1 MFFVAAVLVSFAL
14 LNVAESAC
22 AGSKSAELIN
32 VGFASSSAVFIDTNV
47 PPGTVV
53 RVQATE
59 DDDDSTIYVEASGHD
74 DITVT
79 LKDGNAPGQVSLVVA
94 SAKSSAQPLAST
106 TTLANAFGT
115 GTITFDNGNGSNNNP
130 TAGTTASLVDSQ
142 TSSGSTLRALA
153 PLVSVLSAAMSCFG
167 VAKADEV
174 CPLTVVVKYS
184 FKSAPNVRF
193 VNLNDKSALVCALG
207 SVSKLPAS
215 TITGVTLKA
224 NPFTWAPTDGYCLPT
239 SFFQKT
245 TTFGTCTI
253 AAADEIAV
261 VVARTSPAKIYVNG
275 KLSSALDSK
284 CKGAMCGT
292 AFTVDGVDGAITA
305 FTSTISEARFAVEI
319 FKASTNVT
327 CNLVYSCTGGLCI
340 DGYSFGPR
348 LFCGM
353 QSTKP
358 AAPAA
363 PVSVCANPP
372 AVPSGSAA
380 DAALTYCRLECGASS
395 GTDNKCDANIRGECC
410 GSHNVTTSC
419 YSTTRTPPPV
429 TCSAAWG
436 TDCVSTGCEVQCTLE
451 GGCPAT
457 GGACT
462 DTYLCGRR
470 CSCFPPYCKGAF
482 DNALASAGN
491 RVAATSAAIF
501 AIMQMIHLN

>member
-239 SFFQKT
+239 SFFQKNDDVWHLHDCRRRRDRC
-245 TTFGTCTI
+245 GGR
-253 AAADEIAV
+253 AH
-261 VVARTSPAKIYVNG
+261 VARQD
-275 KLSSALDSK
+275 L
-284 CKGAMCGT
+284 CQWQ
-292 AFTVDGVDGAITA
+292 TVIGV
-305 FTSTISEARFAVEI
+305 
-319 FKASTNVT
+319 
-327 CNLVYSCTGGLCI
+327 GLE
-340 DGYSFGPR
+340 
-348 LFCGM
+348 M
-353 QSTKP
+353 QGCD
-358 AAPAA
+358 
-363 PVSVCANPP
+363 VRHGVH
-372 AVPSGSAA
+372 
-380 DAALTYCRLECGASS
+380 CR
-395 GTDNKCDANIRGECC
+395 
-410 GSHNVTTSC
+410 
-419 YSTTRTPPPV
+419 
-429 TCSAAWG
+429 W
-436 TDCVSTGCEVQCTLE
+436 
-451 GGCPAT
+451 
-457 GGACT
+457 
-462 DTYLCGRR
+462 RR
-470 CSCFPPYCKGAF
+470 WRHH
-482 DNALASAGN
+482 
-491 RVAATSAAIF
+491 RVHVDH
-501 AIMQMIHLN
+501 Q